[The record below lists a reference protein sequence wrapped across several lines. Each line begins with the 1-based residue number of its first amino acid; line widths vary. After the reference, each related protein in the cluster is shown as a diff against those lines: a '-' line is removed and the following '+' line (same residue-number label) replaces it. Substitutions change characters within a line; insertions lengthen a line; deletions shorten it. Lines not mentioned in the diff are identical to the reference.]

1 MIKPVFCICE
11 TKALIISSS
20 SDKLICISKQLPS
33 IIAVSLLANQPE
45 IKASNHLSGLYRP
58 TTPNPEYRFSRVVT
72 QKPILIPYVL
82 YLSDQ
87 ADRRGLIQVN
97 GKTYF
102 LYMQNKMHRPALR
115 KCAPGLCLY
124 FRSMVS
130 KRSLLPKPIVSSSWS
145 YSAIIS
151 VFLVVKQ
158 QFSLNSRIP
167 KFNIIRNAKPNSK
180 EDFKKNW
187 VDVLY

>member
-11 TKALIISSS
+11 TKALIISCS
-20 SDKLICISKQLPS
+20 SDQLICISKQLPS
-33 IIAVSLLANQPE
+33 IIAVSLLANLPE
-45 IKASNHLSGLYRP
+45 IKASNHLSGLTDGATDETKPRIQV
-58 TTPNPEYRFSRVVT
+58 FSRCSS
-72 QKPILIPYVL
+72 KPILIPYAL

-87 ADRRGLIQVN
+87 AVRRGLIQVN

-115 KCAPGLCLY
+115 KCAPGLCPY

-130 KRSLLPKPIVSSSWS
+130 KRSLLPKPIVSSSWP
-145 YSAIIS
+145 YSAMIS

-167 KFNIIRNAKPNSK
+167 KLNIIRNTKPNSK
-180 EDFKKNW
+180 EDSK
-187 VDVLY
+187 